1 MTRYEK
7 VVLALLL
14 LSVALKAAAVAGAD
28 ALFFLGLVV
37 LGGSYL
43 LGGYW
48 LFNREPVAAPIRI
61 LAGVAFATAVLSF
74 FYTSRVA
81 TDVFY
86 KLLPAVDGVFLLGLV
101 AHSVRKRRRPAGE
114 GMPAGLL
121 GRALL
126 LFAIPAFFAYCPISF
141 GPYRHAL
148 LLVNHGRGDIV
159 SNLRMFDYRAQY
171 DAAMDRGD
179 YAAAAAYGRQGLA
192 MGKRWLAEDSVK
204 RRWEISGLYTNL
216 YTAYKRLGDAEYG
229 QHRYRNALHAY
240 RAGHAFLATNDPHHN
255 GVDRPDDYWEEEKAW
270 SLNNLAFCYLKLRQF
285 HPGDSLFLEALRA
298 YRRIHATPDIH
309 SARLAGDLATSFTAQ
324 RQFDASTKI
333 LQNVNRYLAT
343 DTTRQAATMRVANAL
358 DLNVNYLLQDSLPQ
372 ALHALQALSFPRG
385 DTTASRYK
393 VGLQAAICYYKMERY
408 RAVPP
413 AVRMPL
419 AYYQQHAGFGEA
431 AALCQLLL
439 AKNSLARARYAETHA
454 YLNATRQTLLAER
467 NGAASAV
474 NRSCLSVLGA
484 LHKALG
490 NYAEADQ
497 QFAQAIALLHANA
510 PDDAGALAEVLAE
523 LADLDVALDRET
535 AAHEHAGQALAVVQR
550 GRSALLPSQTGYLAT
565 AAYVDY
571 VQVHYIDARR
581 KYRRVV
587 AVNARYGQG
596 QNATTA
602 AAWNGLGLVET
613 AQHRYERADSL
624 FQQAVRLHETLF
636 TEQHPLTATVYLN
649 YGLLRVQQQRPAD
662 ARFFLAK
669 ASRIAEAL
677 LPVGHDM
684 FGDLAMAMGDVAV
697 QEHQGAVAHG
707 YYAQALAIYAPKLPA
722 SHWKVKAAKQ
732 KAGA

>member
-28 ALFFLGLVV
+28 ALFFFGLVV
-37 LGGSYL
+37 LGCSYL

-48 LFNREPVAAPIRI
+48 LFNREAVATPIRI
-61 LAGVAFATAVLSF
+61 RAGVAFATAVLSF
-74 FYTSRVA
+74 FYTSRVE

-86 KLLPAVDGVFLLGLV
+86 KLLPAIDGVFLLGLL
-101 AHSVRKRRRPAGE
+101 AYSRRKRAQAGHPL
-114 GMPAGLL
+114 PAGLL

-126 LFAIPAFFAYCPISF
+126 LFVIPAFFAYCPISF
-141 GPYRHAL
+141 GPYRNAL
-148 LLVNHGRGDIV
+148 LLLNHGRGDIV

-179 YAAAAAYGRQGLA
+179 YAAAVTHGRQALA
-192 MGKRWLAEDSVK
+192 MGKRWLAADSVK
-204 RRWEISGLYTNL
+204 RRRQISGAYTNV
-216 YTAYKRLGDAEYG
+216 YTAYKSLGDAEYA
-229 QHRYRNALHAY
+229 QRRYRNAWFAY
-240 RAGHAFLATNDPHHN
+240 RAGHAFLATSDNREN
-255 GVDRPDDYWEEEKAW
+255 GTDLPDEYWEEEKAW
-270 SLNNLAFCYLKLRQF
+270 SLNNLAFCCLKLRQF
-285 HPGDSLFLEALRA
+285 HQGDSLFLGAIRA
-298 YRRIHATPDIH
+298 YRTLHPTPDANT
-309 SARLAGDLATSFTAQ
+309 ARLVSDLARSFTAQ
-324 RQFDASTKI
+324 REFAASTQV
-333 LQNVNRYLAT
+333 LQESNRYLAT
-343 DTTRQAATMRVANAL
+343 DTTRTAATLRVANAL
-358 DLNVNYLLQDSLPQ
+358 DMNVNYVQQDSLPQ
-372 ALHALQALSFPRG
+372 ALRALHAIAYPRG

-393 VGLQAAICYYKMERY
+393 AGLQEAICYYKMERY

-413 AVRMPL
+413 AVQMPL
-419 AYYQQHAGFGEA
+419 AYYRQHAGFGEA

-439 AKNSLARARYAETHA
+439 AKNSLARARYAETQA
-454 YLNATRQTLLAER
+454 YLNATRNTLHAER

-474 NRSCLSVLGA
+474 NRSCLSVWGA

-510 PDDAGALAEVLAE
+510 PDDTGALAEVLAE
-523 LADLDVALDRET
+523 MADLDVALDRET
-535 AAHEHAGQALAVVQR
+535 AAHEHAGQALALVQQ

-571 VQVHYIDARR
+571 VQGHYTDARR

-596 QNATTA
+596 PKATTA

-624 FQQAVRLHETLF
+624 FGQAVRLHETLF

-649 YGLLRVQQQRPAD
+649 YGLLRLQQQRPAD

-669 ASRIAEAL
+669 ARRIAEAL
-677 LPVGHDM
+677 LPVGHDL
-684 FGDLAMAMGDVAV
+684 FGDLAMAMGDVAA

-732 KAGA
+732 KASA